1 MQEQEYFDT
10 YLGML
15 ALDADF
21 APIEIPIDLLPGG
34 DEGEAIY
41 EWLISNNIIYLQGDM
56 IFINEEVAKTYD
68 PNLFKFL
75 QAMSIAES
83 QQALDSLEE
92 RGLVSSSINSDGEIV
107 YFLTVEGDR
116 VAEIINENN

>member
-21 APIEIPIDLLPGG
+21 APIEIPIDLLPGE

-41 EWLISNNIIYLQGDM
+41 EWLINNNIIYLQGDM

-107 YFLTVEGDR
+107 YFLTVEGGR